1 MEKRFSGVWVAVQ
14 EVPEFVKMM
23 AEYGLHLNGGAI
35 SENGE
40 FQYLYL

>member
-23 AEYGLHLNGGAI
+23 AEYGMYLNGV